1 MQLVNELNDKNFL
14 IYAAKHY
21 NNPRC
26 LDVKEFEADLSHLKY
41 IKKLF
46 KKYNDKKLLQ
56 KHPCYDSQHRG
67 PF

>member
-14 IYAAKHY
+14 VYAAKHY

-26 LDVKEFEADLSHLKY
+26 LDIKEFHTDLSHLKY

-46 KKYNDKKLLQ
+46 KFSKCSSLHRVLLFL
-56 KHPCYDSQHRG
+56 HFILDAL
-67 PF
+67 